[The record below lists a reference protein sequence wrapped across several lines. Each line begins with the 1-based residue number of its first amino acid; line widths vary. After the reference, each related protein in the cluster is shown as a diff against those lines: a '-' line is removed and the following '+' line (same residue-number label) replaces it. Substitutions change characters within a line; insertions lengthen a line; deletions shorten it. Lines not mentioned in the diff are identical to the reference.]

1 MFSATAYFCDKD
13 NVEQNIAHVA
23 KHFSHEFRPS
33 KCKALDISYC
43 IECHAGALVFCFK
56 LHLEYIYFGRKFFK
70 WSELRWLLPRVFR
83 CWYQCWY
90 SGKNSIILEKKY
102 TFCTL
107 QIRKL
112 YEPKLYPNAPI
123 HSAFDKYFHRKE
135 ETLPYICVVGF
146 EPNPKHEEWLI
157 SKIKNVH

>member
-1 MFSATAYFCDKD
+1 MMKMTKNVRYTDAAIYNSWTILGEVYISTDSSLYLFSATAYFCDKD

-70 WSELRWLLPRVFR
+70 
-83 CWYQCWY
+83 
-90 SGKNSIILEKKY
+90 
-102 TFCTL
+102 
-107 QIRKL
+107 
-112 YEPKLYPNAPI
+112 
-123 HSAFDKYFHRKE
+123 
-135 ETLPYICVVGF
+135 
-146 EPNPKHEEWLI
+146 
-157 SKIKNVH
+157 